1 MAKNIDIKDVK
12 EQVATYLLGFKKIL
26 QFIAAHAFAV
36 ILALVVIDI
45 MFGAFLFYKN
55 VVLRENEKPVIDS
68 ASFQF
73 KEESYNK
80 ILNQWIAKDEGLEK
94 FLEKSYKDPFR

>member
-1 MAKNIDIKDVK
+1 MAKNIGVKDVK
-12 EQVATYLLGFKKIL
+12 EQTAIYLLGFKKTL
-26 QFIAAHAFAV
+26 KFIAAHAFAV
-36 ILALVVIDI
+36 ILALVVLDI
-45 MFGAFLFYKN
+45 LFGVFLFYKN

-73 KEESYNK
+73 KEDSYNK
-80 ILNQWIAKDEGLEK
+80 ILSQWTAKDEGLKE